1 MAARFSSD
9 NIPFPRYICNICDRA
24 DNFNGFIPSEHS
36 DHERFSLTC
45 AICHVVLHNPRSAL
59 LHLSGHQPPI
69 ARRVCLSPPPP
80 PPATPA
86 SPIPELASIRVS
98 TSVVP
103 ETMDSPS
110 LQLTPPE
117 IVQSPDTSPSLQ
129 PAQRSPPPPP
139 TSTMPSPQS
148 VTAGNDILRLRARLR
163 FVTAHL
169 VGLAAMTAQLPPLT
183 ADMSLMAATL
193 ALRAHFTAP
202 PSPASLSFRRLLDT
216 QFSSALPQARTMS
229 APDIA
234 SAMLPLYEHWF
245 NEAYSD

>member
-1 MAARFSSD
+1 
-9 NIPFPRYICNICDRA
+9 
-24 DNFNGFIPSEHS
+24 
-36 DHERFSLTC
+36 
-45 AICHVVLHNPRSAL
+45 VVLYNPRSAL

-86 SPIPELASIRVS
+86 SPTPELSSIRAS

-110 LQLTPPE
+110 LHLTPPE

-139 TSTMPSPQS
+139 TSTMPSQS
-148 VTAGNDILRLRARLR
+148 ATSGNEIQPLRARLR
-163 FVTAHL
+163 HVTAHL
-169 VGLAAMTAQLPPLT
+169 VGLAAMVAQLLPLT
-183 ADMSLMAATL
+183 ADMPLMAATL
-193 ALRAHFTAP
+193 AIRAYFTVP
-202 PSPASLSFRRLLDT
+202 LSPASLSFRRLLDT
-216 QFSSALPQARTMS
+216 QFSSALPQAHTLS